1 MYILHYYLV
10 VCGSAGEKGF
20 HVTHTHESYV
30 CVCVC
35 PSKRE
40 ERKELASLASLMH
53 RQGLS

>member
-30 CVCVC
+30 CVYVHQ
-35 PSKRE
+35 KGK
-40 ERKELASLASLMH
+40 KEKNSLVWLH
-53 RQGLS
+53 